1 MGLAPREIM
10 VSIARKNLF
19 EDLPR
24 FMVAQAGIMFAVALV
39 TVQTGLLEG
48 FTKSSSLLVDGIN
61 ADLWVTSRNMRFF
74 DLTLPLPQSSV
85 ATVAEI
91 AGVERAEPLIIQ
103 SAIWQRFPDSDISPV
118 RVIGFNPNGQL
129 FQPWNI
135 RSGNIEDLT
144 QPDTVFIDRIDAP
157 GLDITATGQ
166 GAELNGYRVLVKGMT
181 QGVRSL
187 VASPYVFMSLEN
199 ANLYTNL
206 LRIPGAPLP
215 PSPPALT
222 PESPISYVLIEVS
235 PGTDLAELK
244 RTIEA
249 EIPNTRVLT
258 QAEMSNITRTYW
270 RSSTGVGFI
279 LGLGAVVGIVVGTVV
294 VGQILYASVA
304 DHLKEYG
311 TLKAMGAGDRYLY
324 RIILEQALWMAVLGY
339 LPGLGLAMGLGSWT
353 MQTRAIQILVNPT
366 SAAIIFGVTVAMCSG
381 AAVFAIQKVTR
392 LDPGMVFKS

>member
-1 MGLAPREIM
+1 M

-24 FMVAQAGIMFAVALV
+24 FMVAQAGIMFAVGLV

-48 FTKSSSLLVDGIN
+48 FTKSSSLLVDGVE
-61 ADLWVTSRNMRFF
+61 ADLWVASKNMRFF
-74 DLTLPLPQSSV
+74 DLTLPLPHQSV
-85 ATVAEI
+85 ETVSEL
-91 AGVERAEPLIIQ
+91 AGVARAEPLIIQ
-103 SAIWQRFPDSDISPV
+103 SAIWQRFEASDISPV
-118 RVIGFNPNGQL
+118 RVIGFNPDGQL
-129 FQPWNI
+129 FQPWNV
-135 RSGNIEDLT
+135 RSGAITDLT
-144 QPDTVFIDRIDAP
+144 QADTVFIDQIDAP
-157 GLDITATGQ
+157 SLEITAPNQ

-199 ANLYTNL
+199 ANLYTNV
-206 LRIPGAPLP
+206 LRVPGTPQP
-215 PSPPALT
+215 QTPPALT
-222 PESPISYVLIEVS
+222 PQSPISYVLIQVS
-235 PGTDLAELK
+235 PGTDIAELK
-244 RTIEA
+244 AKIEA
-249 EIPNTRVLT
+249 EIPDSRVLT
-258 QAEMSNITRTYW
+258 QAEMSKITQTYW

-311 TLKAMGAGDRYLY
+311 TLKAMGAGDSYLY

-339 LPGLGLAMGLGSWT
+339 LPGLGLALGLGGWT
-353 MQTRAIQILVNPT
+353 MQTRAIQILVSPT
-366 SAAIIFGVTVAMCSG
+366 NAAIIFGLTVAMCSG

>member
-1 MGLAPREIM
+1 M

-24 FMVAQAGIMFAVALV
+24 FMVAQAGIMFAVGLV
-39 TVQTGLLEG
+39 TVQTGLLQG
-48 FTKSSSLLVDGIN
+48 FTKSSSLLVDGVK
-61 ADLWVTSRNMRFF
+61 ADLWVTSKNMRFF
-74 DLTLPLPQSSV
+74 DLTLPLPYSSV
-85 ATVAEI
+85 ETI
-91 AGVERAEPLIIQ
+91 ADVPGVVRAEPLIIQ

-118 RVIGFNPNGQL
+118 RVIGFDPEGRL

-135 RSGNIEDLT
+135 RAGQISDLN
-144 QPDTVFIDRIDAP
+144 QPDAVFIDRIDAP
-157 GLDITATGQ
+157 GLEITATGQ

-187 VASPYVFMSLEN
+187 VASPYVFMSLTN
-199 ANLYTNL
+199 ANLYTTVL
-206 LRIPGAPLP
+206 PVPTAPP
-215 PSPPALT
+215 PTPPPALT
-222 PESPISYVLIEVS
+222 PNAPISYVLVEVA
-235 PGTDLAELK
+235 PGSDLNAIK
-244 RTIEA
+244 TGIEA
-249 EIPNTRVLT
+249 KIANSRVLT
-258 QAEMSNITRTYW
+258 QAEMTKITQTYW

-339 LPGLGLAMGLGSWT
+339 LPGLGLALGLGSWT
-353 MQTRAIQILVNPT
+353 MQTRAIQIFVSPA
-366 SAAIIFGVTVAMCSG
+366 SAALVFGVTVAMCSG